1 MLSSLAATVF
11 GTRIRWEA
19 NLSPTGSVAG
29 LSPFGGYGADTNTV
43 FQVLTLLMG
52 DQGNQTST
60 DGEWNQFLSGMN
72 DQLAA
77 AMEANVEAQEEF
89 FESWND
95 FFNSMSDSDR
105 LSNGMEGHSGAFDVW
120 MDAAEEAMERMQ
132 AAAEGEDV
140 SPKEFRDLWLDSAN
154 EAFKEVMSTDAFAA
168 FTSQRVEDAAELRQA
183 RDEVAQATLHELG
196 FATEGDMREIGDRLV
211 ELERRQHEVERKLDR
226 LIEHVEED
234 G

>member
-1 MLSSLAATVF
+1 MEDNEN
-11 GTRIRWEA
+11 R
-19 NLSPTGSVAG
+19 SPS
-29 LSPFGGYGADTNTV
+29 DE
-43 FQVLTLLMG
+43 Q
-52 DQGNQTST
+52 
-60 DGEWNQFLSGMN
+60 WNSFLSGMN

-77 AMEANVEAQEEF
+77 AMEANAEAQEEF
-89 FESWND
+89 FESWNET
-95 FFNSMSDSDR
+95 FNSMSDSGRTGD
-105 LSNGMEGHSGAFDVW
+105 GMEGYSGALEVW

-168 FTSQRVEDAAELRQA
+168 LTSRRIEDAAELRKA
-183 RDEVAQATLHELG
+183 RDEVAQGTLHELG
-196 FATEGDMREIGDRLV
+196 FATEGDMREIGERLV

-226 LIEHVEED
+226 LLEHMEED